1 MPYEFKLEALRR
13 FRQFEEDRLQKE
25 LAEAQQVAEQAQEL
39 LKANMALRQKTEH
52 EFCKSS
58 QSGEASASQA
68 AMYRAYLQRLA
79 GEIIVRHQQVQ
90 SAEKECKKVRDAL
103 LDAMKRR
110 KALDRLKEK
119 GERAFMAELN
129 SQEQKF
135 INEMAIQRFVRK
147 EV

>member
-13 FRQFEEDRLQKE
+13 YRQFEEDQLQKE
-25 LAEAQQVAEQAQEL
+25 LAEAQRVVEQAREQ
-39 LKANMALRQKTEH
+39 LKAHMALRQKTEH
-52 EFCKSS
+52 EFRKSS
-58 QSGEASASQA
+58 QSGEALAPQA
-68 AMYRAYLQRLA
+68 AMYRSYLQRLA

-90 SAEKECKKVRDAL
+90 NAEKECAKVRDAL

-119 GERAFMAELN
+119 GEQAFIAELN

-135 INEMAIQRFVRK
+135 INEIAIQGFARK
-147 EV
+147 EE

>member
-13 FRQFEEDRLQKE
+13 YREFEEDRLQKE
-25 LAEAQQVAEQAQEL
+25 LADAQRAVEQAEDR
-39 LKANMALRQKTEH
+39 LKARLALRQSAEQ
-52 EFCKSS
+52 EFRKSS
-58 QSGEASASQA
+58 QSGEASAAQA
-68 AMYRAYLQRLA
+68 AMYRGYLQRLA
-79 GEIIVRHQQVQ
+79 GEIIACHQQVQ
-90 SAEKECKKVRDAL
+90 NAEGQCQQVRDAL

-119 GERAFMAELN
+119 GEQAFMAELN

-147 EV
+147 EE